1 MKIVGTECQKS
12 HETLGHIHPLQSGT
26 LAEEQAQI
34 QIGIM
39 HLRRTT
45 YLEKKVSCTTDLSV
59 EPEGNNKE
67 QVDQE

>member
-12 HETLGHIHPLQSGT
+12 HEALGHIHPLQSGT
-26 LAEEQAQI
+26 LAEEQAKI

-45 YLEKKVSCTTDLSV
+45 YLEKKKLAV
-59 EPEGNNKE
+59 P
-67 QVDQE
+67 QI

>member
-12 HETLGHIHPLQSGT
+12 HEALGHIHPLQSGT
-26 LAEEQAQI
+26 LAKEQAKI

-39 HLRRTT
+39 HLRRPHIQK
-45 YLEKKVSCTTDLSV
+45 KKVSHTTDLSV
-59 EPEGNNKE
+59 ELEGNNKK

>member
-1 MKIVGTECQKS
+1 MKIFGTECQKS
-12 HETLGHIHPLQSGT
+12 HEALGHIHPLQSGT

-45 YLEKKVSCTTDLSV
+45 YLEKKKLAV
-59 EPEGNNKE
+59 P
-67 QVDQE
+67 QI